1 MKSCVTT
8 VVERLLSTGRKQG
21 RPFGK
26 QDTQHLP
33 WRMSGIQIWA
43 SLVAQTVK
51 NLPAMKETWV
61 WSLGCEDP
69 LEKKW
74 QSTPVFLPREFHG
87 QRSLSGCSSWGCK
100 ESDKTKWL
108 IFSLSFM
115 LIGMEVKAQAGQV
128 RSIWGPT
135 GQLTWLQNVRKKE
148 DGE

>member
-1 MKSCVTT
+1 MQSCVTT

-26 QDTQHLP
+26 QATQHLP
-33 WRMSGIQIWA
+33 WRMSGILIWE

-61 WSLGCEDP
+61 WSLVWEDP

-74 QSTPVFLPREFHG
+74 QFTPVFLPREFHG
-87 QRSLSGCSSWGCK
+87 QRSLSGYSPWGCK

-108 IFSLSFM
+108 VFSLFFM
-115 LIGMEVKAQAGQV
+115 LTGMEVKAQAGQV
-128 RSIWGPT
+128 RSVWGPT
-135 GQLTWLQNVRKKE
+135 GQLTWLQVVRKRE
-148 DGE
+148 EGE